1 MVMKYLLALV
11 LLAVMFAMLW
21 RSNGRKPRD
30 LVEDGVNPAWFG
42 PPAEVWY
49 NVGDVVSS
57 EEGR

>member
-1 MVMKYLLALV
+1 
-11 LLAVMFAMLW
+11 MFAMLW